1 MKLSIHFAW
10 GLGLIGA
17 LVGCGGGGGGSAPL
31 PPKVAVSGVAVDGYL
46 SNAFAFLDLNGN
58 EKHDAD
64 EPSASTNERGL
75 FSMSATAEQKASA
88 SVVIQAIA
96 GQTTDMDQ
104 PGAPLSVGMTLIAPA
119 GKPEVVSPLTT
130 WVADTMRRENETL
143 DQAKASVAAE
153 LGLSAEV
160 LMQDF
165 VADSPNGS
173 PSDAYKV
180 AVAMAEVLKSV
191 PANADKEARM
201 GHVATHMGSV
211 TDAGRLSEIKSS
223 DLSAIRALVK
233 DRIAQ
238 NTLTLSLND
247 KWLEF
252 LSTATSLAVKTER
265 RFNNPYEIPPG
276 GHTLAV
282 SHQSGQITLAMGS
295 VYSRTISFT
304 EDGLQQ
310 ISTTIGVDTET
321 VGLQALSPHMPTN
334 VASGDA
340 GILFSKVASQKQIE
354 GQSATCAKSTGSY
367 TVTADSATSLR
378 ITLTIEESE
387 VASLC
392 KKFGAFKE
400 VYGFNLTASGLSLQE
415 LTVYLSTDFGT
426 AETLKLSF

>member
-1 MKLSIHFAW
+1 
-10 GLGLIGA
+10 
-17 LVGCGGGGGGSAPL
+17 
-31 PPKVAVSGVAVDGYL
+31 
-46 SNAFAFLDLNGN
+46 
-58 EKHDAD
+58 
-64 EPSASTNERGL
+64 
-75 FSMSATAEQKASA
+75 
-88 SVVIQAIA
+88 
-96 GQTTDMDQ
+96 
-104 PGAPLSVGMTLIAPA
+104 
-119 GKPEVVSPLTT
+119 
-130 WVADTMRRENETL
+130 
-143 DQAKASVAAE
+143 
-153 LGLSAEV
+153 
-160 LMQDF
+160 
-165 VADSPNGS
+165 
-173 PSDAYKV
+173 V